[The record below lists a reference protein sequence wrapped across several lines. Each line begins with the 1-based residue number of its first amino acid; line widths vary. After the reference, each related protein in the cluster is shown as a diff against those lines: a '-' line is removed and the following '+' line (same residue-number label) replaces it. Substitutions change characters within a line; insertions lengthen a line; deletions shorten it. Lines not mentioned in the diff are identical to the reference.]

1 MNTVL
6 NYLQALLIIIII
18 VPNAFSFHCSAVV
31 LMQNNHD
38 EYTSYLAYYVPV
50 PVYTH
55 PHCVN
60 NEISSLLSLSSA
72 FRVSSTGFLL
82 FSTAAAAAAD
92 EHGMAGGDDDGGGIK
107 GTMGRDWD
115 SKVNASQLKGRGM
128 HGMELGGMRRNG
140 WIKIK
145 NRITLL
151 CNEWMGRMK
160 D

>member
-1 MNTVL
+1 MNKVL
-6 NYLQALLIIIII
+6 NYLQALLIIII
-18 VPNAFSFHCSAVV
+18 VPNAFSFRCSAVV

-82 FSTAAAAAAD
+82 FSTAAAAAD
-92 EHGMAGGDDDGGGIK
+92 EHGMAGM
-107 GTMGRDWD
+107 TM
-115 SKVNASQLKGRGM
+115 VA
-128 HGMELGGMRRNG
+128 E
-140 WIKIK
+140 
-145 NRITLL
+145 
-151 CNEWMGRMK
+151 
-160 D
+160 